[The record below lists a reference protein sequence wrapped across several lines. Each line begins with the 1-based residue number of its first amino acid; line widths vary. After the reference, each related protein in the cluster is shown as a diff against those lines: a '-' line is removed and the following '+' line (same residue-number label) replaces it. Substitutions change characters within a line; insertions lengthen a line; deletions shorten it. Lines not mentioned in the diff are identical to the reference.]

1 MRLREL
7 FDGLGEGQ
15 ADPDVT
21 TMALDS
27 RTVTAGTLFCCVPGF
42 EADGHDF
49 AAAAVEQGAVALLTE
64 RRLDLGVAEVVVDD
78 VRASLAPA
86 AARLN
91 GNPTAALEMVG
102 ITGTNGKT
110 TSAFLT
116 RALLE
121 AGGKQSGLLGSVKQI
136 VGRRPEPSFRTTPE
150 AIDLQRCFAAM
161 LAAGDDAC
169 TMEVS
174 SHAIRLHRVDAI
186 DWDVA
191 IFTNLSYEH
200 LDFHEDMEDYFDAK
214 ASLFRDTA
222 AQAVINIDDA
232 YGQRLADEI
241 SGAITIGVESADA
254 ELRAL
259 PVQADARSTR
269 FTIDGLELTVPL
281 PGQFN
286 LLNALG
292 AVAAARS
299 LGVDDA
305 SIATGLAAAELAPGR
320 FEPINEGQGFAVIVD
335 YAHTPDALANVLKT
349 ARQIS
354 SGRVIVLFGAGGDRD
369 ATRRPLMGAA
379 ASADA
384 DLIFLTSDNP
394 RSEDPLKIIDQ
405 IAQGIDQGGPAVEIV
420 VDRAEAISAAIAT
433 AEPDDVL
440 LIAGRGHE
448 RWQELAGGERIE
460 FEDAAVARDAL
471 RGRAA

>member
-1 MRLREL
+1 
-7 FDGLGEGQ
+7 
-15 ADPDVT
+15 
-21 TMALDS
+21 
-27 RTVTAGTLFCCVPGF
+27 
-42 EADGHDF
+42 
-49 AAAAVEQGAVALLTE
+49 
-64 RRLDLGVAEVVVDD
+64 
-78 VRASLAPA
+78 
-86 AARLN
+86 
-91 GNPTAALEMVG
+91 
-102 ITGTNGKT
+102 
-110 TSAFLT
+110 
-116 RALLE
+116 
-121 AGGKQSGLLGSVKQI
+121 
-136 VGRRPEPSFRTTPE
+136 
-150 AIDLQRCFAAM
+150 M

-232 YGQRLADEI
+232 YGRRLADEI

-405 IAQGIDQGGPAVEIV
+405 IAEGIDQGGPAVEIV

-460 FEDAAVARDAL
+460 FEDAAVAREAL

>member
-1 MRLREL
+1 MRLCEL

-49 AAAAVEQGAVALLTE
+49 AAAAVEHGAVALLTE
-64 RRLDLGVAEVVVDD
+64 RHLDLGVAEVVVDD

-121 AGGKQSGLLGSVKQI
+121 AGGKQTGLLGSVKQI
-136 VGRRPEPSFRTTPE
+136 VGGRPEPSFRTTPE

-161 LAAGDDAC
+161 LAGGDDSC

-214 ASLFRDTA
+214 ASLFRDTG
-222 AQAVINIDDA
+222 AQAVINVDDA
-232 YGQRLADEI
+232 YGRRLADEI
-241 SGAITIGVESADA
+241 SGAITVGVESNDA
-254 ELRAL
+254 QL
-259 PVQADARSTR
+259 QAKSVRFDARSTR
-269 FTIDGLELTVPL
+269 FTLDGLELTVPL

-292 AVAAARS
+292 AVAAARA

-305 SIATGLAAAELAPGR
+305 AIATGLAGAELAPGR

-369 ATRRPLMGAA
+369 ATRRSLMGAA

-405 IAQGIDQGGPAVEIV
+405 IAEGIDRGGPVVEIV

-460 FEDAAVARDAL
+460 FEDAAVAREAL